1 MNVKTLTRGL
11 KYKGDAEGKRQTY
24 YVFEGSGYY
33 FVLSF
38 KKNNQNAGN
47 FNVIDSEAADFVQKK
62 FGGKAGI
69 TSKDVVSGAHKTRY
83 FSKELD
89 ALNVLYV
96 LVATKRAKVDKRFK
110 SQSLYFNIKV

>member
-1 MNVKTLTRGL
+1 MNVKTLTKGL
-11 KYKGDAEGKRQTY
+11 RFKGDAEGKRQTY

-38 KKNNQNAGN
+38 KKNNQNAGY

-62 FGGKAGI
+62 FGGMAGI
-69 TSKDVVSGAHKTRY
+69 TCKDVINGSHKTRY

-96 LVATKRAKVDKRFK
+96 LVATKRARVDKRHK
-110 SQSLYFNIKV
+110 SKSLYFNIK